1 MISVVLAEDHETVRE
16 GLRLL
21 VDEQADMEVV
31 AAVGDGA
38 GAVEQA
44 RRLKPDVI
52 ILDLTMPGM
61 SGLAAARELRTAVP
75 STAVI
80 ALTRHNDPAL
90 VKELLAAGAMGYV
103 LKQSSPTELL
113 KAIRVAIAGNQYIDA
128 ALRERDFA
136 TTRRPRSATLKVT
149 DREREVLRRMALG
162 HSNKDIASA
171 LHISVRTVE
180 VHKTN
185 AMHRLGLRDR
195 ADLVR
200 YAVLNG
206 WLQDP

>member
-1 MISVVLAEDHETVRE
+1 
-16 GLRLL
+16 
-21 VDEQADMEVV
+21 
-31 AAVGDGA
+31 
-38 GAVEQA
+38 
-44 RRLKPDVI
+44 PDVI

-61 SGLAAARELRTAVP
+61 SGLAAARELRTSAP

-80 ALTRHNDPAL
+80 VLTRHNDPAL

-103 LKQSSPTELL
+103 LKQSSPAELL
-113 KAIRVAIAGNQYIDA
+113 KAIRAAVAGNQYIDA
-128 ALRERDFA
+128 SLHERDLG
-136 TTRRPRSATLKVT
+136 TTRRPHSMTPNMT
-149 DREREVLRRMALG
+149 DRERQVLRRMALG
-162 HSNKDIASA
+162 HSNKDIATA

-200 YAVLNG
+200 YAV
-206 WLQDP
+206 